1 VTDATAVEERDEAVV
16 EAITA
21 GRSLRSVRREF
32 GLTVTELDQ
41 ALERCFPLDVAARMR
56 MIRGD
61 LAKLDRLID
70 EFYQRALK
78 EHDPHLAMVAIKAW
92 ERKHD
97 ITGAGAA
104 QRIDLT
110 VQPKEHAT
118 SYEKLTATIMSFTG
132 RNGRNSN
139 AGAVDALSPPDGN
152 GSGGPAA
159 SDGDKAQ

>member
-1 VTDATAVEERDEAVV
+1 MTDAAIEERDEAVV

-21 GRSLRSVRREF
+21 GRSLRAVRREF
-32 GLTVTELDQ
+32 GLTVAEFDQ

-70 EFYQRALK
+70 EFYRKALK
-78 EHDPHLAMVAIKAW
+78 EQDPHAAIVAIKAW

-97 ITGAGAA
+97 ITGAGNQ

-110 VQPKEHAT
+110 VQPAE
-118 SYEKLTATIMSFTG
+118 YETGHQQIRAAIMRVARPGWKPSDDL
-132 RNGRNSN
+132 NGDSNS
-139 AGAVDALSPPDGN
+139 GN
-152 GSGGPAA
+152 GADAA
-159 SDGDKAQ
+159 KPNGDRQ